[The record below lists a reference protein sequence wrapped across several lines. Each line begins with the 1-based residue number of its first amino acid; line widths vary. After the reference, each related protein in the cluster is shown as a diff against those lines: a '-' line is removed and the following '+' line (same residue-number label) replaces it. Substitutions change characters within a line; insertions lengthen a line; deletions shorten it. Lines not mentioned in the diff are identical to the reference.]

1 MSTCILWFRNNLR
14 LSDNKPVW
22 EAFANFDH
30 VIPVY
35 LKKVGP
41 ALDRWGNPYMGP
53 ARTAFLDESL
63 ISLSSLLEAHGSALN
78 ILEISAIEE
87 LIPFAKA
94 QKANAIIGPQEMAY
108 NEVQE
113 ELELTSKANQAGIS
127 VRFYRERTLF
137 NLGQLPFELDQLPE
151 TFSRFRN
158 KVEKKCTPQPPLPE
172 PEITA
177 HQAVANE
184 YDFSIELNSKP
195 VFKGGAQAA
204 WDRLDHYFWETE
216 LVSTYKETR
225 NGLLGLDYS
234 SKFSPY
240 LALGCISAREIYAE
254 LTRYE
259 EENGANESTYW
270 LYFELLWREY
280 FQWIALKHGKE
291 LFLHGGLKPELPIKD
306 HFNLKKYE
314 AWKEGRTKDNF
325 VNANM
330 LELATTGFMSNR
342 GRQNVA
348 SYLIHD
354 MGLDWRSGAAYFE
367 SQLIDYDPSSNYGN
381 WLYIAGRG
389 NDPRPF
395 RKFNTKMQAE
405 RYDPTGEYVSHWTE

>member
-14 LSDNKPVW
+14 LSDNRPVW

-41 ALDRWGNPYMGP
+41 TIDRWGNPTMGP
-53 ARTAFLDESL
+53 ARTAFLNESL
-63 ISLSSLLEAHGSALN
+63 MSLSSLLEAHGSALN

-87 LIPFAKA
+87 LITFAKA
-94 QKANAIIGPQEMAY
+94 HNANAIIAPREMAY
-108 NEVQE
+108 HEVVE
-113 ELELTSKANQAGIS
+113 EKEVSAKGKKLSIPTY
-127 VRFYRERTLF
+127 FYSERTLF
-137 NLGQLPFELDQLPE
+137 KLGQLPFELDQLPE

-158 KVEKKCTPQPPLPE
+158 KVEKKCTPQSPLPE

-177 HQAVANE
+177 ISAVAGKFN
-184 YDFSIELNSKP
+184 FSVKKEAPI
-195 VFKGGAQAA
+195 VFKGGIQAA
-204 WDRLDHYFWETE
+204 WDRLDHYFWETK

-225 NGLLGLDYS
+225 NGLLGMDFS

-314 AWKEGRTKDNF
+314 TWKDGRTKDAF

-354 MGLDWRSGAAYFE
+354 MGLDWRAGAAYFE
-367 SQLIDYDPSSNYGN
+367 SQLIDYDPASNYGN

-395 RKFNTKMQAE
+395 RKFNTKTQAE
-405 RYDPTGEYVSHWTE
+405 RYDPIGEYVSHWTE